1 MTAPHTPNRQIPRS
15 TPRGTTCSAAG
26 PDLSEPDLDE
36 RDLGARDLGDPDLH
50 EQFLG
55 LVLADQDLVDA
66 EFDALIAE
74 QFAEPP
80 ARPAGRVRA
89 RPADP
94 AQPRAGR
101 HPGAPRQAT
110 RHRVTPRSAG
120 FRQRAPP
127 SSRQGTA

>member
-1 MTAPHTPNRQIPRS
+1 MTGPHAPQRQMPRS
-15 TPRGTTCSAAG
+15 TPRGTTSSAAG
-26 PDLSEPDLDE
+26 PALSEPDLDD
-36 RDLGARDLGDPDLH
+36 RGLGDRGLGELDVQ
-50 EQFLG
+50 EQFLS

-89 RPADP
+89 RPAHP

-101 HPGAPRQAT
+101 HTGAPRQAA
-110 RHRVTPRSAG
+110 RHRVIPRSAG

-127 SSRQGTA
+127 NSSRGMA